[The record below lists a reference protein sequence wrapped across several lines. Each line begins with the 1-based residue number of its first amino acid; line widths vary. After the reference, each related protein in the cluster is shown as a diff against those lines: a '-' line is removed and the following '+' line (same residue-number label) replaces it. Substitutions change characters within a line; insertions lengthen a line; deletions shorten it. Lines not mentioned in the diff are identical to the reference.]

1 MERLLAAGGHEG
13 RFGDAVAHGPRAVG
27 GQFLHQKVVIAA
39 LNLENV
45 VKTVHAVEKALAVG
59 EVVAGAGERQVHRE
73 ARGPRHAV
81 DERLDGLH
89 ANDEFGLP
97 GFGRYVGVP
106 GHELDARFEFGH
118 DSGNPGG
125 LYQAV
130 GVGEAQDIAVA
141 GFDKLGEGVLFGAH
155 PFGDFRDGEDVQARV
170 ALGIFREDFGGVV
183 GAAVVGDPDV
193 PLARVV
199 LGEDGVEGGPDA
211 GRFVTGGD
219 QDAHVGLG
227 FHVGFPEAHVPQG
240 AVEPHL
246 QVKEWGMQVL
256 LFKETLVLW

>member
-1 MERLLAAGGHEG
+1 M
-13 RFGDAVAHGPRAVG
+13 
-27 GQFLHQKVVIAA
+27 
-39 LNLENV
+39 
-45 VKTVHAVEKALAVG
+45 
-59 EVVAGAGERQVHRE
+59 
-73 ARGPRHAV
+73 
-81 DERLDGLH
+81 
-89 ANDEFGLP
+89 
-97 GFGRYVGVP
+97 
-106 GHELDARFEFGH
+106 
-118 DSGNPGG
+118 
-125 LYQAV
+125 
-130 GVGEAQDIAVA
+130 
-141 GFDKLGEGVLFGAH
+141 LFGAH

-246 QVKEWGMQVL
+246 QDYVEQSEYGQKADNQVCERRENH
-256 LFKETLVLW
+256 FSRKI